1 MLKVTQI
8 VGNIFHDSK
17 LMHLKN
23 SGAEILSVSRA
34 ELEKNRLRKATN
46 LGTDVGL
53 ILDTG
58 KHLHNGDVIQDG
70 TKTIIVEQTPEKVI
84 GLRVKRDSDEIR
96 FLVGHIIGNRHR
108 PIAMDSGKVYFPIQA
123 ESELEV
129 FRRLF
134 SDIIEDLELKIEE
147 RVFVPHLG
155 ANVHEH

>member
-17 LMHLKN
+17 FMQLKN

-34 ELEKNRLRKATN
+34 ELEKNRLRKTTN

-58 KHLHNGDVIQDG
+58 RHLHNGDVIQDG
-70 TKTIIVEQTPEKVI
+70 EKTIIVEQTPEKVI
-84 GLRVKRDSDEIR
+84 ALRVKRESDDLR

-108 PIAMDSGKVYFPIQA
+108 PIAIDSGVVYFPIQA

-134 SDIIEDLELKIEE
+134 SDIVEDLELSVEE
-147 RVFVPHLG
+147 RIFVPHLG